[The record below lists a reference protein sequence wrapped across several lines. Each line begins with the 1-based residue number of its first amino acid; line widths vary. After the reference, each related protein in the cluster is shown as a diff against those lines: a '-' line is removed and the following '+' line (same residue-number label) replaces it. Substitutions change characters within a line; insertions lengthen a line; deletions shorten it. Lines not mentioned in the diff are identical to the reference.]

1 MRWKAL
7 FYDNPTSNNNNSDTF
22 GFRSRKCPPVIAD
35 MKHFENDVF
44 SMVNSIEFRK
54 ISDPFQQQL
63 QEDIKTIRSSTKA
76 FIPADKTTNIYK
88 LEKTSY
94 DKLLHDNIT
103 SAYKKA
109 SSEAYNKIN
118 QEAKVLASTLKIGD
132 RTECMAKR
140 QAFITLKDHK
150 DNFENKPSCRL
161 INPAKSDIGVVSK
174 SIVDRINTSIRSQT
188 V

>member
-1 MRWKAL
+1 V
-7 FYDNPTSNNNNSDTF
+7 SS
-22 GFRSRKCPPVIAD
+22 VIAD

-44 SMVNSIEFRK
+44 SMVNSIEFRI

-63 QEDIKTIRSSTKA
+63 QQDIKTIRSSNKA
-76 FIPADKTTNIYK
+76 FIHADKTTNMYK

-118 QEAKVLASTLKIGD
+118 QEAKVLARTLKIGD

-140 QAFITLKDHK
+140 QAFITL
-150 DNFENKPSCRL
+150 L
-161 INPAKSDIGVVSK
+161 G
-174 SIVDRINTSIRSQT
+174 
-188 V
+188 